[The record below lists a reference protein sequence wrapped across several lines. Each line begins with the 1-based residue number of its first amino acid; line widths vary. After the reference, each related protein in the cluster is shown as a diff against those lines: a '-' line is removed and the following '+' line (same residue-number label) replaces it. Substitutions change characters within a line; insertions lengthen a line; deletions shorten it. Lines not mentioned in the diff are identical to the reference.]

1 MKKLLAVFVCALV
14 AAPVFAQDSEW
25 VSLWDGKTFNGWK
38 KAGENPDS
46 FRIEDGAIISNGPRC
61 HLYYVGDVHG
71 AKFKNF
77 ELEVDVMTQP
87 GSNGGIYVQTAY
99 QETGWPLQG
108 FEIQVN
114 NSHTDWRRTG
124 SNYLVQDVREVPAQD
139 GQWFTERIVVSGNR
153 IRTYVNGK
161 QLTDWEQPA
170 GWEAPGGMT
179 GRFIQ
184 AEGGTIGFQSH
195 DPKSKVAYKNIRIK
209 ILD

>member
-1 MKKLLAVFVCALV
+1 MTKLLAVFALTLV
-14 AAPVFAQDSEW
+14 AAPSSAQSSGW
-25 VSLWDGKTFNGWK
+25 VSLWDGETFNGWK
-38 KAGENPDS
+38 KSGENPDS

-61 HLYYVGDVHG
+61 HLFYVGDVHD
-71 AKFKNF
+71 ARFKNF

-108 FEIQVN
+108 FEIPVN

-124 SNYLVQDVREVPAQD
+124 SNYLVQDVREAPAQD
-139 GQWFTERIVVSGNR
+139 GEWFTQKIVVNGNR

-161 QLTDWEQPA
+161 PLTDWEQPA
-170 GWEAPGGMT
+170 GWQPPGGMT

-195 DPKSKVAYKNIRIK
+195 DPNSRVAYKNIRIK
-209 ILD
+209 VLD

>member
-1 MKKLLAVFVCALV
+1 MKKLLAILALTLV
-14 AAPVFAQDSEW
+14 AAPMFAQDSGW
-25 VSLWDGKTFNGWK
+25 ISLWDGKTFNGWK

-61 HLYYVGDVHG
+61 HLFYVGDVHG

-77 ELEVDVMTQP
+77 ELEVDVMTTP

-139 GQWFTERIVVSGNR
+139 GEWFTEKIVVTGNAR
-153 IRTYVNGK
+153 AWRHFIELRGSPSAETEIRALAIAVLRAL
-161 QLTDWEQPA
+161 QQ
-170 GWEAPGGMT
+170 EAPNL
-179 GRFIQ
+179 F
-184 AEGGTIGFQSH
+184 
-195 DPKSKVAYKNIRIK
+195 DDYRIERSGE
-209 ILD
+209 IETVVTEFPSV